1 MTDDGQGM
9 GPVLGVLEALP
20 GAMPWAFEEWP
31 HLWGLDDD
39 DPRAWAM
46 EEVRKRLELVRGRLA
61 SGMVHEV
68 EQLHASRLSGVEWLT
83 EWPKEIP
90 DGWVVLALPP
100 EQPGGPQRIGWRP
113 RTSADDRLGLP
124 WLAWPWG
131 RDEGRDLCRAS
142 SYALEEAAVWAN
154 EALRGWEGRAVAAG
168 ELAAADGV
176 DAWRSDGKRP
186 ALVLRIFL
194 RVAAEAWKKRD
205 RFGMSMLPPLL
216 PAALRGKSGV
226 RQVAD
231 ANAGRPALGVE
242 SVAGMVI
249 EGPALQEALARA
261 ERSGDQD
268 IHKALTLAAEIAR
281 RVYAQ
286 WKAGDQYYNRVVIS
300 ASEASSQEMGLQG
313 RGGTD
318 LEELIRMLRILEACS
333 IEGMGALVSDVRAMV
348 QHPPGGGR
356 PRAAVELFARDPLC
370 PYGVEEWRE
379 KHGIRLPAGLR
390 FYGPALDSR
399 LTPLVGN
406 RRTYAIQRA
415 AYAVGLGQWLMSR
428 REEYAERRGVK
439 LDTLSPFLEKFGLY
453 SRSHASLADNVADSW
468 RSPPK
473 MQQLELSGVHPA
485 GPVLVEL
492 EPGSGIYRTGD
503 SPELRAAERAILKM
517 AEITVKQRLRSAGK
531 RWRPA

>member
-39 DPRAWAM
+39 DPRAGAIEEVRAWAI

-83 EWPKEIP
+83 EWPAEIP

-154 EALRGWEGRAVAAG
+154 EALRGWEHRAEAAG
-168 ELAAADGV
+168 KLAAADGV
-176 DAWRSDGKRP
+176 DAWRSDGERP

-194 RVAAEAWKKRD
+194 GVAAEAWEKRD
-205 RFGMSMLPPLL
+205 RFGMSMMHSVVS
-216 PAALRGKSGV
+216 AALRGKSGV

-249 EGPALQEALARA
+249 EGPALQEWQLRSRA
-261 ERSGDQD
+261 GSTRSGRRESRTTTELSSLRLRRHRRRWGYRDGGGQ
-268 IHKALTLAAEIAR
+268 TSESFCECSGSSR
-281 RVYAQ
+281 RVPL
-286 WKAGDQYYNRVVIS
+286 KAW
-300 ASEASSQEMGLQG
+300 G
-313 RGGTD
+313 R
-318 LEELIRMLRILEACS
+318 
-333 IEGMGALVSDVRAMV
+333 
-348 QHPPGGGR
+348 
-356 PRAAVELFARDPLC
+356 
-370 PYGVEEWRE
+370 W
-379 KHGIRLPAGLR
+379 
-390 FYGPALDSR
+390 
-399 LTPLVGN
+399 
-406 RRTYAIQRA
+406 
-415 AYAVGLGQWLMSR
+415 
-428 REEYAERRGVK
+428 
-439 LDTLSPFLEKFGLY
+439 
-453 SRSHASLADNVADSW
+453 
-468 RSPPK
+468 
-473 MQQLELSGVHPA
+473 
-485 GPVLVEL
+485 
-492 EPGSGIYRTGD
+492 
-503 SPELRAAERAILKM
+503 
-517 AEITVKQRLRSAGK
+517 
-531 RWRPA
+531 